1 MRCWK
6 VLASLRCSVMVSP
19 GHHNTGVETFQ
30 EQIKLYELWITHEAA
45 PTSSTMLFT
54 DPCCYFLL
62 FFPSFFLILN
72 FPLEAYIKIQKRFC
86 WLDPQPS
93 TPTTVTAQQL
103 AVGECW
109 AGLGLGCWVE
119 LETQV
124 RKVFT
129 ITEKA
134 HTKAFSWLKA
144 LTLDSLS
151 QGEGSCRGLLWT
163 LWKLRGPLLPAL
175 LLSQE
180 KLRRA
185 ACGQRSNEARSGAC
199 GQR

>member
-1 MRCWK
+1 MTKTKKISKTSDTSIIEQR
-6 VLASLRCSVMVSP
+6 
-19 GHHNTGVETFQ
+19 TFFWRKSFRSSHEMLESSGKFEMFSHGQ
-30 EQIKLYELWITHEAA
+30 PWPQHRGGNFSRTNKTLWIMNYAWGRPNIQYNA
-45 PTSSTMLFT
+45 FYRSL
-54 DPCCYFLL
+54 LL
-62 FFPSFFLILN
+62 FSPLFPSFFLILN

-109 AGLGLGCWVE
+109 AGLGLSCWVE

-124 RKVFT
+124 SKLFT
-129 ITEKA
+129 IAEKA

-151 QGEGSCRGLLWT
+151 QREGSCRAQS
-163 LWKLRGPLLPAL
+163 RI
-175 LLSQE
+175 
-180 KLRRA
+180 
-185 ACGQRSNEARSGAC
+185 
-199 GQR
+199 